1 MATTLS
7 ARRHYRRQ
15 VKSSACRGKVKNSC
29 RKSPSCRLTKSG
41 KRRSYCRKR
50 RTSRRHSGRNLSFK
64 STRSRRAKTNMFE
77 NLGTSSQNGGYYKI
91 A

>member
-15 VKSSACRGKVKNSC
+15 VKGSACRGKIKKSC

-41 KRRSYCRKR
+41 KRKSYCRKR
-50 RTSRRHSGRNLSFK
+50 RISRRHSGRHS
-64 STRSRRAKTNMFE
+64 SSSRSRSRSRRAKNNRFE
-77 NLGTSSQNGGYYKI
+77 NLGSSS
-91 A
+91 

>member
-7 ARRHYRRQ
+7 ARRHYRKQ
-15 VKSSACRGKVKNSC
+15 VKSSSCRGKVKKSC

-41 KRRSYCRKR
+41 KRKSYCRKR
-50 RTSRRHSGRNLSFK
+50 HVSRRHGHSSRKLSHK
-64 STRSRRAKTNMFE
+64 STRSQRAKTNIYE
-77 NLGTSSQNGGYYKI
+77 VLGSSSS